1 MNNIKTEFSIKD
13 LENLSGIKAH
23 TIRIWE
29 KRYNL
34 FQPKRTDTNI
44 RYYATESLQ
53 KILNVAFLNNNGYK
67 ISKISKLN
75 YEDIASLVK
84 EVAAKDLKS
93 DDHSINDL
101 KLAMLTFDQ
110 QLFSRTYND
119 LLTKKTFKEIF
130 YDAFV
135 PLLNEIGLL
144 WQTDTIT
151 PAHEHFISTRIKQKI
166 LLNIEKSQDAP
177 KNNCKKT
184 FVFFLPENE
193 IHDIGLLF
201 INYKLI
207 NKGYDTLFLGQS
219 IPTDNL
225 TDLLKFFNEI
235 IFISYFTVKPE
246 KEHLASYL
254 EDFYQKLLLNKDNE
268 LWILG
273 YLVKH
278 IDLEDLPKK
287 VTPFLDIKELI
298 NNLQKLS

>member
-29 KRYNL
+29 KRYDL
-34 FQPKRTDTNI
+34 FQPKRTHTNI
-44 RYYATESLQ
+44 RYYTTESLQ
-53 KILNVAFLNNNGYK
+53 KVLNVAFLNNNGYK

-75 YEDIASLVK
+75 NEDISELVK
-84 EVAAKDLKS
+84 EIASKELSKN
-93 DDHSINDL
+93 DHSLNDL
-101 KLAMLTFDQ
+101 KMAMLTFDQ
-110 QLFSRTYND
+110 QLFSKTYKE
-119 LLTKKTFKEIF
+119 LIGKKSFKDVF
-130 YDAFV
+130 YDAFI

-166 LLNIEKSQDAP
+166 LLNIEKNQDAP

-207 NKGYDTLFLGQS
+207 NKGYETLFLGQS

-225 TDLLKFFNEI
+225 IDLLKFYNEI
-235 IFISYFTVKPE
+235 IFVSYFTVKPE
-246 KEHLASYL
+246 KEHLDDYL
-254 EDFYQKLLLNKDNE
+254 QDFYQKLLKNNDNE
-268 LWILG
+268 LWVLG
-273 YLVKH
+273 YMLH
-278 IDLEDLPKK
+278 HLSINNLPKK
-287 VTPFLDIKELI
+287 ITAFSNIEELM

>member
-34 FQPKRTDTNI
+34 LEPNRTDTNI
-44 RYYATESLQ
+44 RYYSTESLQ

-67 ISKISKLN
+67 ISKISNLKD
-75 YEDIASLVK
+75 EDISALVK
-84 EVAAKDLKS
+84 EVAAKDKKL
-93 DDHSINDL
+93 DDNSINAF

-110 QLFSRTYND
+110 HLFSKTYKE
-119 LLTKKTFKEIF
+119 LIKIKSFKEIF
-130 YDAFV
+130 YDTFI
-135 PLLNEIGLL
+135 PFLNEIGLL

-166 LLNIEKSQDAP
+166 LLNIEKSQGVEP
-177 KNNCKKT
+177 NNNKTT

-201 INYKLI
+201 INYELI
-207 NKGYDTLFLGQS
+207 SNGYQTLFLGQS
-219 IPTDNL
+219 IPTINL
-225 TDLLKFFNEI
+225 KDLLKFYDNLT
-235 IFISYFTVKPE
+235 FITFLTVKPE
-246 KEHLASYL
+246 KEYL
-254 EDFYQKLLLNKDNE
+254 QNFLEEFQENLLEGNKNE

-273 YLVKH
+273 YMLKFIDINSLPNNIKAFTSIESLVS
-278 IDLEDLPKK
+278 
-287 VTPFLDIKELI
+287 
-298 NNLQKLS
+298 KLKS